1 MIFNLLGA
9 GLNSYEI
16 SEALSRDKRTV
27 DNWTQRFIN
36 TGEMQV
42 LKHNTLPRETTID
55 EDLKITLYAIEN
67 LRATRLEIKEKL
79 ELDVGVHTI
88 GRRLKESKLFCRVA
102 SKRTLKRRP

>member
-1 MIFNLLGA
+1 MAKGQPFHQIERNMIINLGA
-9 GLNSYEI
+9 DLNLYKI

-55 EDLKITLYAIEN
+55 
-67 LRATRLEIKEKL
+67 
-79 ELDVGVHTI
+79 
-88 GRRLKESKLFCRVA
+88 
-102 SKRTLKRRP
+102 